1 MTIKIDHLVIGAKDL
16 AHGVA
21 YVNHIFGV
29 EMPFGGVHE
38 MMGTHN
44 HLMLLGDNV
53 FVEVIAA
60 NPHIKSSGQP
70 RWYGLDDPFVRQ
82 QLENSPALLSWVVS
96 TDNIHELLENNTVFS
111 YGNPTKV
118 SRGDLTWFF
127 GLPEDGR
134 LLAGGMLPYVMQW
147 QTDIH
152 PASRMA
158 DLGCRFKS
166 FEIYHPHV
174 EWFEKALK
182 SIEADTF
189 VRLFSLPEH
198 QTPYMVAYIDT
209 PKGIRTLQSCG
220 CPPSSEA

>member
-1 MTIKIDHLVIGAKDL
+1 MTTKIDHLVIGAKDL

-21 YVNHIFGV
+21 YANQIFGV

-44 HLMLLGDNV
+44 HLMQLGDNV
-53 FVEVIAA
+53 FLEVIAA
-60 NPHIKSSGQP
+60 NPHIKSSGHP

-82 QLENSPALLSWVVS
+82 QLEKSPALLSWVVS
-96 TDNIHELLENNTVFS
+96 TDNIHDLLENNADFS
-111 YGNPTKV
+111 YGTPTKV

-147 QTDIH
+147 QADIH

-158 DLGCRFKS
+158 DLGCRLKFI
-166 FEIYHPHV
+166 EIHHPHA
-174 EWFEKALK
+174 EWLEKALK
-182 SIEADTF
+182 SIGADTF
-189 VRLFSLPEH
+189 VRLIALPEH
-198 QTPYMVAYIDT
+198 QSAYMAVHIDT

-220 CPPSSEA
+220 CPAP